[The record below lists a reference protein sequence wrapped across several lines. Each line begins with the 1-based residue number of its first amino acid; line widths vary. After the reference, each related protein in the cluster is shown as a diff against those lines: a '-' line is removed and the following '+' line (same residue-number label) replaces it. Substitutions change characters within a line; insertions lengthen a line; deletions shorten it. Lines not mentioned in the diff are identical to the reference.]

1 MVSGLSLADS
11 LDALARL
18 YLATIQAV
26 AHGTRHI
33 VDVLRAGGY
42 RIDTILACGGGTRNE
57 VFLREHADATGCRIV
72 LPAEPEAVLLGSAI
86 LGAVAA
92 GTAPE
97 RRSGHDGHDPIG
109 AHRGACEGRRRPL
122 PRRQVPRVPAH
133 ARGPD
138 GVPGADDVKP
148 LARLLS
154 IVGLVGLVALAAP
167 VTSCKR
173 DAGGGAP
180 GTLRIA
186 VVPKGTTHE
195 FWKSVHA
202 GAVKASRE
210 LGVEIVWKGPLR
222 EDDLKDQIDVVQ
234 SFVAQGVS
242 GIVLAPLSDK
252 GMVGTVK
259 QAADAHVPVVVF
271 DSDLAGGN
279 PVSFVATD
287 NEAAG
292 KAAGEALAARVHA
305 SSGGKGNVILLRY
318 QEGSGSTANREKGFL
333 EAVAAHPELKLA
345 SATQYGGATV
355 ETAERASENLL
366 ASLGASPDAVQG
378 VFAPNESTTF
388 GMLRALRQSGLAGKV
403 RFVGFD
409 ASDKLVQ
416 AVRAGDVDGL
426 IVQRPFE
433 MGYLAV
439 KTMVQHL
446 RGQAVPDRIDTG
458 STFVSKDNLDAPDI
472 QALVHPDLK
481 TWLGE

>member
-1 MVSGLSLADS
+1 MKR
-11 LDALARL
+11 LARL
-18 YLATIQAV
+18 TLLLAV
-26 AHGTRHI
+26 
-33 VDVLRAGGY
+33 
-42 RIDTILACGGGTRNE
+42 
-57 VFLREHADATGCRIV
+57 
-72 LPAEPEAVLLGSAI
+72 
-86 LGAVAA
+86 
-92 GTAPE
+92 
-97 RRSGHDGHDPIG
+97 
-109 AHRGACEGRRRPL
+109 
-122 PRRQVPRVPAH
+122 
-133 ARGPD
+133 
-138 GVPGADDVKP
+138 
-148 LARLLS
+148 
-154 IVGLVGLVALAAP
+154 VALVAP

-173 DAGGGAP
+173 DSGGGAP
-180 GTLRIA
+180 ATLRIA

-252 GMVGTVK
+252 GLVGTVK

-292 KAAGEALAARVHA
+292 KAAGEALAARI
-305 SSGGKGNVILLRY
+305 GKDGKGNVVLLRY
-318 QEGSGSTANREKGFL
+318 QEGSASTANREKGFL

-378 VFAPNESTTF
+378 VFTPNESTSF

-409 ASDKLVQ
+409 ASEKLVQ
-416 AVRAGDVDGL
+416 AVRSGDVDGL

-446 RGQAVPDRIDTG
+446 RGQTVPARIDTG
-458 STFVSKDNLDAPDI
+458 STLVSRDNLDTPDV

-481 TWLGE
+481 TWLAE

>member
-1 MVSGLSLADS
+1 MKRLTRLA
-11 LDALARL
+11 LLC
-18 YLATIQAV
+18 AV
-26 AHGTRHI
+26 
-33 VDVLRAGGY
+33 
-42 RIDTILACGGGTRNE
+42 
-57 VFLREHADATGCRIV
+57 
-72 LPAEPEAVLLGSAI
+72 
-86 LGAVAA
+86 
-92 GTAPE
+92 
-97 RRSGHDGHDPIG
+97 
-109 AHRGACEGRRRPL
+109 
-122 PRRQVPRVPAH
+122 
-133 ARGPD
+133 
-138 GVPGADDVKP
+138 
-148 LARLLS
+148 
-154 IVGLVGLVALAAP
+154 VALVAP

-173 DAGGGAP
+173 DSGGGAAA
-180 GTLRIA
+180 TLRIA

-252 GMVGTVK
+252 GLVGTVK

-287 NEAAG
+287 NQAAG
-292 KAAGEALAARVHA
+292 KAAGEALAARL
-305 SSGGKGNVILLRY
+305 GKDGKGNVVLLRY
-318 QEGSGSTANREKGFL
+318 QEGSASTANREKGFL

-378 VFAPNESTTF
+378 VFTPNESTTF

-416 AVRAGDVDGL
+416 GVRSGDVDGL

-446 RGQAVPDRIDTG
+446 RGQTVPARIDTG
-458 STFVSKDNLDAPDI
+458 STLVSKDNLDSPDI

-481 TWLGE
+481 SWLGE